1 MFEYAQAFD
10 RPIGDW
16 DTSSVR
22 DMSEMFSYAMA
33 FNQDIRGW
41 NTSRVTDMSN
51 LVEVLSGFILA
62 KNWLGMLD
70 KIDAIDC
77 NSLSFYHILSD

>member
-1 MFEYAQAFD
+1 
-10 RPIGDW
+10 
-16 DTSSVR
+16 
-22 DMSEMFSYAMA
+22 
-33 FNQDIRGW
+33 
-41 NTSRVTDMSN
+41 MSN